1 MASDAA
7 EPLARQALDL
17 AKNALLVNLRFMNAA
32 FARLH
37 PFPIAGATLA
47 TDGTHLRYDPAALAR
62 LYAAEPAEL
71 TRAYLH
77 IVLHNV
83 FLHLYPGPHVDAA
96 RWDAA
101 CDIVV
106 ERTIAELDLPATR
119 TVRAARQQAVLARI
133 DAALPLATAETV
145 YRYLQDEGFTEAEL
159 AELRAPFYVDDHD
172 PWYRLTAAEGED
184 GGDTEEERR
193 AEEQD
198 DGASTAPASGPAE
211 NGTDAELPP
220 DAARAKRSH
229 ASHRGMDPDDI
240 TQKEA
245 PENAKPSVGERFADT
260 VNLDRSR
267 EQWKNAALEMG
278 VQLDAYAKLWGVKG
292 ANLAMNLRAVT
303 REKQDYRAFLRKFA
317 RMGEQIRV
325 NDDEFD
331 YVYYCYGLE
340 RYGNLPL
347 IEPLEYVEEKRIR
360 DFVIAID
367 TSASTKDG
375 LVRRFIEKTYAILE
389 QETSFFADMNVLIV
403 QCDAAITDVARI
415 ANLRDLDDYLDDL
428 EIKGLGGTDFRPVFA
443 YVDDAVER
451 GDLTNLG
458 GLIYFTDGQGTYPA
472 RKPDY
477 DTAFVFVDDASAA
490 ASPHVPA
497 WAMKV
502 ELDETV
508 ILDDAPH
515 AASRPRPR

>member
-1 MASDAA
+1 MASVAA

-17 AKNALLVNLRFMNAA
+17 AKNELLVNLRFMNAA
-32 FARLH
+32 FARLE
-37 PFPIAGATLA
+37 PLALAGATLA
-47 TDGTHLRYDPAALAR
+47 TDGAHLRFDPVALAR

-71 TRAYLH
+71 TRAYFH
-77 IVLHNV
+77 MVLHNV
-83 FLHLYPGPHVDAA
+83 FLHPFPGQHMDAA

-106 ERTIAELDLPATR
+106 ERTISELDLPATR
-119 TVRAARQQAVLARI
+119 TVRAARQRATLARI

-145 YRYLQDEGFTEAEL
+145 YRFLADEGLSDEEL
-159 AELRAPFYVDDHD
+159 ADMRAPFYADDHE
-172 PWYRLTAAEGED
+172 PWHRLLATEGE
-184 GGDTEEERR
+184 GDPTEEGRR

-211 NGTDAELPP
+211 SGTNVDLPP
-220 DAARAKRSH
+220 EAASAKRSH
-229 ASHRGMDPDDI
+229 ASHRGMDPGDI
-240 TQKEA
+240 MQKEA

-303 REKQDYRAFLRKFA
+303 REKQDYREFLRKFA

-375 LVRRFIEKTYAILE
+375 LVRRFIEKTYAILSH
-389 QETSFFADMNVLIV
+389 ETSFFADMNVLIV
-403 QCDAAITDVARI
+403 QCDAAITDVTRI
-415 ANLRDLDDYLDDL
+415 ANLRDLDDYLENL
-428 EIKGLGGTDFRPVFA
+428 EVKGLGGTDFRPVFA

-508 ILDDAPH
+508 ILDDF
-515 AASRPRPR
+515 S

>member
-1 MASDAA
+1 MATESV

-32 FARLH
+32 FARLA
-37 PFPIAGATLA
+37 PLPLRNATLA
-47 TDGTHLRYDPAALAR
+47 TDGAHLRYDPATLAR
-62 LYAAEPAEL
+62 LYADEPNEL
-71 TRAYLH
+71 TRAYFHL
-77 IVLHNV
+77 VLHNV
-83 FLHLYPGPHVDAA
+83 FLHLYPGEHIDPL
-96 RWDAA
+96 RWDTA

-106 ERTIAELDLPATR
+106 ERTISELDLPATR
-119 TVRAARQQAVLARI
+119 TTRAARQHATLARI

-145 YRYLQDEGFTEAEL
+145 YRFLGDEGLADAEL
-159 AELRAPFYVDDHD
+159 ADLRAPFYVDDHE
-172 PWYRLTAAEGED
+172 PWYHLQAAESD
-184 GGDTEEERR
+184 ADATAEEGRR

-198 DGASTAPASGPAE
+198 GAPTTQAHAAAE
-211 NGTDAELPP
+211 NGTDVDLPP
-220 DAARAKRSH
+220 EASRAKKSH
-229 ASHRGMDPDDI
+229 ASHRGMDPADI
-240 TQKEA
+240 TQKQA

-303 REKQDYRAFLRKFA
+303 REKQDYREFLRKFA

-331 YVYYCYGLE
+331 YVYYCYGLA

-375 LVRRFIEKTYAILE
+375 LVRRFIEKTYGILSA
-389 QETSFFADMNVLIV
+389 ETSFFADMNVLIV
-403 QCDAAITDVARI
+403 QCDAAIVDVARI
-415 ANLRDLDDYLDDL
+415 ANLRDLDDYLDHL

-443 YVDDAVER
+443 YVDDALER

-490 ASPHVPA
+490 ASPQVPT

-508 ILDDAPH
+508 ILDD
-515 AASRPRPR
+515 

>member
-1 MASDAA
+1 MAAGA
-7 EPLARQALDL
+7 VEELALQALDL

-32 FARLH
+32 FARLR
-37 PFPIAGATLA
+37 PFPVPGATLA
-47 TDGTHLRYDPAALAR
+47 TDGLHVRFDPASLAR
-62 LYAAEPAEL
+62 LYADEPNAL

-83 FLHLYPGPHVDAA
+83 FLHLYPGEHVDAL

-101 CDIVV
+101 CDLVV
-106 ERTIAELDLPATR
+106 ERTIAELDLPAAR
-119 TVRAARQQAVLARI
+119 TARAARQQATLARI

-145 YRYLQDEGFTEAEL
+145 YRYLVDEDLTDDEVAR
-159 AELRAPFYVDDHD
+159 LREPFYVDDHD
-172 PWYRLTAAEGED
+172 PWHRMHAVEAEKDAASEAQ
-184 GGDTEEERR
+184 R
-193 AEEQD
+193 AEEQRGD
-198 DGASTAPASGPAE
+198 SVAPAAGPGA
-211 NGTDAELPP
+211 NGTNVEMPP
-220 DAARAKRSH
+220 EAAHAKKSH
-229 ASHRGMDPDDI
+229 SSHRGMDPDDI
-240 TQKEA
+240 FQKEA
-245 PENAKPSVGERFADT
+245 PENAARSIGERFADT
-260 VNLDRSR
+260 VSLDRSR
-267 EQWKNAALEMG
+267 DQWKNAALEVG
-278 VQLDAYAKLWGVKG
+278 VQLDAYVKLWGIKG

-303 REKQDYRAFLRKFA
+303 REKQDYREFLRKFA

-347 IEPLEYVEEKRIR
+347 IEPLEYVEEKRVR

-375 LVRRFIEKTYAILE
+375 LVRRFIEKTYGILSD
-389 QETSFFADMNVLIV
+389 ETSFFADMNVLIV
-403 QCDAAITDVARI
+403 QCDAAVTDVTRI
-415 ANLRDLDDYLDDL
+415 ANLHDLDDYLDRL

-443 YVDDAVER
+443 YVDAAVER

-477 DTAFVFVDDASAA
+477 DTAFVFVDNASADASA
-490 ASPHVPA
+490 PVPA

-502 ELDETV
+502 VLEETV
-508 ILDDAPH
+508 LMEDTSD
-515 AASRPRPR
+515 

>member
-7 EPLARQALDL
+7 GPLARQALDL

-37 PFPIAGATLA
+37 PFPVAGSTLA
-47 TDGTHLRYDPAALAR
+47 TDGAHLRYDPASLAR
-62 LYAAEPAEL
+62 LYAAEPTEL

-101 CDIVV
+101 CDIVA

-119 TVRAARQQAVLARI
+119 TARATRQQAALARI

-145 YRYLQDEGFTEAEL
+145 YRYLQDEGLDASEL
-159 AELRAPFYVDDHD
+159 AELRAPFYV
-172 PWYRLTAAEGED
+172 AAEGE
-184 GGDTEEERR
+184 GDVSEEGRR
-193 AEEQD
+193 AEEQE
-198 DGASTAPASGPAE
+198 DGSSTAPASGPAE
-211 NGTDAELPP
+211 SGTDAELPP
-220 DAARAKRSH
+220 DAASAKRSH

-303 REKQDYRAFLRKFA
+303 REKQDYREFLRKFA
-317 RMGEQIRV
+317 RMGEHMRI

-331 YVYYCYGLE
+331 YVYYCYGLS

-347 IEPLEYVEEKRIR
+347 IEPLEYSEEKRIR
-360 DFVIAID
+360 DFVVAID

-375 LVRRFIEKTYAILE
+375 LVRAFIEKTYAILSN
-389 QETSFFADMNVLIV
+389 ETSFFADMNVHII
-403 QCDAAITDVARI
+403 QCDAAITDIARI
-415 ANLRDLDDYLDDL
+415 SSLADLNRYLDGL
-428 EIKGLGGTDFRPVFA
+428 EIKGLGGTDFRPVFS
-443 YVDDAVER
+443 YVDAALER
-451 GDLTNLG
+451 GEFADLAG
-458 GLIYFTDGQGTYPA
+458 IIYFTDGQGTFPA

-477 DTAFVFVDDASAA
+477 EAAFVFVDDDAGVS
-490 ASPHVPA
+490 VPV

-502 ELDETV
+502 VLEEKVLRE
-508 ILDDAPH
+508 
-515 AASRPRPR
+515 

>member
-1 MASDAA
+1 M
-7 EPLARQALDL
+7 ALDL

-32 FARLH
+32 FARLR
-37 PFPIAGATLA
+37 PFPVRDATLA
-47 TDGTHLRYDPAALAR
+47 TDGLHIRFDPATLAR

-83 FLHLYPGPHVDAA
+83 FLHLYPGPHVDVA

-106 ERTIAELDLPATR
+106 ERTISELDLPATR
-119 TVRAARQQAVLARI
+119 TARAERQRATLARI

-145 YRYLQDEGFTEAEL
+145 YRYLQDEGLDDAEL
-159 AELRAPFYVDDHD
+159 ADLRAPFYMDDHE
-172 PWYRLTAAEGED
+172 PWYRLAAAEEARKTNSEEGERDEGADAQD
-184 GGDTEEERR
+184 GAASAQSATRGTAMEMPSD
-193 AEEQD
+193 ADQAKPNHKSHQAVSQD
-198 DGASTAPASGPAE
+198 D
-211 NGTDAELPP
+211 
-220 DAARAKRSH
+220 
-229 ASHRGMDPDDI
+229 I
-240 TQKEA
+240 VQKEA
-245 PENAKPSVGERFADT
+245 PEQVGRSIDDRFADT
-260 VNLDRSR
+260 VNLDRSK
-267 EQWKNAALEMG
+267 EQWKSAAYEMG
-278 VQLDAYAKLWGVKG
+278 VQLDAYAKLWGVEG

-303 REKQDYRAFLRKFA
+303 REKQDYREFLRKFA

-325 NDDEFD
+325 
-331 YVYYCYGLE
+331 
-340 RYGNLPL
+340 
-347 IEPLEYVEEKRIR
+347 
-360 DFVIAID
+360 
-367 TSASTKDG
+367 DG
-375 LVRRFIEKTYAILE
+375 LVRRFIEKTYAILS

-415 ANLRDLDDYLDDL
+415 SNLRDLDDYLDGL

-451 GDLTNLG
+451 GDLVNLG

-490 ASPHVPA
+490 ASPNVPA

-508 ILDDAPH
+508 VLEEM
-515 AASRPRPR
+515 S

>member
-1 MASDAA
+1 MASNAA

-32 FARLH
+32 FARLR
-37 PFPIAGATLA
+37 PFPVPGATLA
-47 TDGTHLRYDPAALAR
+47 TDGLRLRYDPLALAR
-62 LYAAEPAEL
+62 LYAAEPNEF

-83 FLHLYPGPHVDAA
+83 FLHLYPGEHADPA

-101 CDIVV
+101 CDIVA

-119 TVRAARQQAVLARI
+119 TARAARQQATLARI
-133 DAALPLATAETV
+133 DAALPLATAEMV
-145 YRYLQDEGFTEAEL
+145 YRFLDEEGLADEEL
-159 AELRAPFYVDDHD
+159 AELRAPFYVDDHE
-172 PWYRLTAAEGED
+172 PWYRMMAAEGE
-184 GGDTEEERR
+184 GGPTEEGRR

-198 DGASTAPASGPAE
+198 GPSTAPAAGPGE
-211 NGTDAELPP
+211 SGTDIDMPP
-220 DAARAKRSH
+220 DAAGAKKSH
-229 ASHRGMDPDDI
+229 ASHRGMDPADI
-240 TQKEA
+240 EQKQA

-303 REKQDYRAFLRKFA
+303 REKQDYREFLRKFA

-403 QCDAAITDVARI
+403 QCDAAVTDVARI
-415 ANLRDLDDYLDDL
+415 ANLRDLDAYLDDL

-451 GDLTNLG
+451 GELANLG

-508 ILDDAPH
+508 ILDDAPQ
-515 AASRPRPR
+515 AAGASHPR

>member
-1 MASDAA
+1 MASETA

-17 AKNALLVNLRFMNAA
+17 AKNALLVHLRFMNAA

-37 PFPIAGATLA
+37 PLPVRGATLA
-47 TDGTHLRYDPAALAR
+47 TDGAHVRYDPTTLAR
-62 LYAAEPAEL
+62 LYASEPNEL

-77 IVLHNV
+77 LVLHNV
-83 FLHLYPGPHVDAA
+83 FLHLYPGEHVHAA
-96 RWDAA
+96 RWDTA

-106 ERTIAELDLPATR
+106 ERTISELDLPPTR
-119 TVRAARQQAVLARI
+119 TTRTARQRATLARI
-133 DAALPLATAETV
+133 NAALPLATAETV
-145 YRYLQDEGFTEAEL
+145 YRYLQDEGLTDAEL
-159 AELRAPFYVDDHD
+159 TDMRAPFYVDDHS
-172 PWYRLTAAEGED
+172 PWYRLAAIEGD
-184 GGDTEEERR
+184 ASDTEQGRR

-198 DGASTAPASGPAE
+198 GAPTTQASGAAE
-211 NGTDAELPP
+211 NGTDAELPS
-220 DAARAKRSH
+220 DAADAKRSH
-229 ASHRGMDPDDI
+229 ASHRGMDPADI

-245 PENAKPSVGERFADT
+245 PENAARAIGERFADT

-278 VQLDAYAKLWGVKG
+278 VQLDVYAKLWGVKG

-303 REKQDYRAFLRKFA
+303 REKQDYREFLRKFA
-317 RMGEQIRV
+317 RCAEQIRV

-331 YVYYCYGLE
+331 YVYYCYGLA

-389 QETSFFADMNVLIV
+389 HETSFFADMNVLIV
-403 QCDAAITDVARI
+403 QCDAVITDVARI
-415 ANLRDLDDYLDDL
+415 TNLRDLDDYLDNL

-443 YVDDAVER
+443 YVDDALER
-451 GDLTNLG
+451 GDLGHLG

-490 ASPHVPA
+490 ASPQVPT

-508 ILDDAPH
+508 ILDD
-515 AASRPRPR
+515 

>member
-1 MASDAA
+1 MASDTAG
-7 EPLARQALDL
+7 PLARQALDL

-37 PFPIAGATLA
+37 PFPVPGATLA
-47 TDGTHLRYDPAALAR
+47 TDGLHLRYDPLALAR
-62 LYAAEPAEL
+62 LYAAEPNEL

-83 FLHLYPGPHVDAA
+83 FLHPYPGEHVDAA

-119 TVRAARQQAVLARI
+119 TARAARQQATLARI

-145 YRYLQDEGFTEAEL
+145 YRLLGEEGFAGEKL
-159 AELRAPFYVDDHD
+159 AELRAPFYVDDHE
-172 PWYRLTAAEGED
+172 PWYRLMTAEGE
-184 GGDTEEERR
+184 GGPTEEGRR

-211 NGTDAELPP
+211 NGTDADLPP
-220 DAARAKRSH
+220 DAASAKKSH
-229 ASHRGMDPDDI
+229 ASHRGMDPADI
-240 TQKEA
+240 EQKQA
-245 PENAKPSVGERFADT
+245 PENAARAIGERFADT

-303 REKQDYRAFLRKFA
+303 
-317 RMGEQIRV
+317 
-325 NDDEFD
+325 
-331 YVYYCYGLE
+331 
-340 RYGNLPL
+340 
-347 IEPLEYVEEKRIR
+347 LEYVEEKRIR

-403 QCDAAITDVARI
+403 QCDAAVTDVARI
-415 ANLRDLDDYLDDL
+415 ANLRDLDAYLDDL

-451 GDLTNLG
+451 GELANLG

-508 ILDDAPH
+508 IVDDAPQ
-515 AASRPRPR
+515 AAGASYPR

>member
-37 PFPIAGATLA
+37 PFPVAGSTLA
-47 TDGTHLRYDPAALAR
+47 TDGARLRYDPAALAR

-101 CDIVV
+101 CDIVA

-119 TVRAARQQAVLARI
+119 TARAARQQAALARI

-145 YRYLQDEGFTEAEL
+145 YRYLQDEGLDASEL

-172 PWYRLTAAEGED
+172 PWYRLMAAEGE
-184 GGDTEEERR
+184 GDVTEEGRR
-193 AEEQD
+193 AEEQE
-198 DGASTAPASGPAE
+198 DGSSTAPASGPAE
-211 NGTDAELPP
+211 SGTDAELPP
-220 DAARAKRSH
+220 DAASAKRSH

-267 EQWKNAALEMG
+267 EQWKNAALQMG

-292 ANLAMNLRAVT
+292 ANLA
-303 REKQDYRAFLRKFA
+303 RKL
-317 RMGEQIRV
+317 
-325 NDDEFD
+325 N
-331 YVYYCYGLE
+331 
-340 RYGNLPL
+340 
-347 IEPLEYVEEKRIR
+347 
-360 DFVIAID
+360 
-367 TSASTKDG
+367 S
-375 LVRRFIEKTYAILE
+375 RR
-389 QETSFFADMNVLIV
+389 
-403 QCDAAITDVARI
+403 
-415 ANLRDLDDYLDDL
+415 
-428 EIKGLGGTDFRPVFA
+428 
-443 YVDDAVER
+443 
-451 GDLTNLG
+451 
-458 GLIYFTDGQGTYPA
+458 
-472 RKPDY
+472 
-477 DTAFVFVDDASAA
+477 
-490 ASPHVPA
+490 
-497 WAMKV
+497 
-502 ELDETV
+502 
-508 ILDDAPH
+508 
-515 AASRPRPR
+515 